1 MNTREEFGKYLLLK
15 KLSEDPL
22 GETFRAGLAG
32 QRGLE
37 QVVLLRVLNGPGL
50 DAERLWS
57 ALAGRKDVQVA
68 LKSPNIGNGVDAGR
82 VRGVPYVAYDYISG
96 KDLASLTAQAQKEG
110 SAFPTDHALLVGDRI
125 GLALTAAYETRHG
138 GERVVHGMVTPHLV
152 MVSNEGETRLLGFE
166 AGPALAAQ
174 AASLSPDVQRYVAP
188 EVRAGA
194 APGRGSDV
202 FSLGAILYELLTGKG
217 LPVAPAGDFRTV
229 LAEARL
235 AAESKPVPHQLAALL
250 ARSLAPPE
258 ERIPDPSSWHKA
270 LSRILAEGGYNA
282 TTFNLAFFMHNL
294 FRDEIERESKE
305 IEAEK
310 TLGGQSRRLGVV
322 TSGAETM
329 KLPQEDLRRA
339 AAGPAPGGS
348 TPADD
353 TAAVKARYGMEAEAA
368 GTSSKKGLWIGLAA
382 AVVLAALGV
391 GGWLMLAGRNADEA
405 TEAEAEVAA
414 LEPAPAV
421 EPAAEPEVPAGPTPE
436 ELQAQIDA
444 MFDER
449 AKAMEATFKADADKR
464 IAELQRQLETAEEA
478 AAERAR
484 RLDEARLEAEEARK
498 AATAEEERKK
508 AAAEPR
514 PAPAPAPEPA
524 ATGDQVAAKSP
535 PPAGGAV
542 VPAAGPGGAGT
553 APAPSSGGRSA
564 PVEIRSQP
572 VEPDPEVKRGQLVTA
587 GPGVTAPRPV
597 HRAAPAYPP
606 AAVRLNRGATV
617 VVRVLVDESGQV
629 VEAEIEGRKA
639 GLGFDEEALKA
650 ARSSTF
656 QPATKFDVPVKMW
669 TTLRFDFR
677 R

>member
-96 KDLASLTAQAQKEG
+96 KDLASLTAQARKEG
-110 SAFPTDHALLVGDRI
+110 SAFPTDHALLVADRI

-174 AASLSPDVQRYVAP
+174 AAALSPDVQRYVAP

-217 LPVAPAGDFRTV
+217 LSVAPAGDFRTV

-235 AAESKPVPHQLAALL
+235 GAENKPVPHQLAALL

-270 LSRILAEGGYNA
+270 LSRLLAEGGYNA

-329 KLPQEDLRRA
+329 KLPQEELRRA
-339 AAGPAPGGS
+339 AAGPAPGGA

-368 GTSSKKGLWIGLAA
+368 EPSKKGLWIGLAA
-382 AVVLAALGV
+382 AVVAVGIGV
-391 GGWLMLAGRNADEA
+391 GAWLMLAGRNADEA

-421 EPAAEPEVPAGPTPE
+421 EPVAEPEVPAGPTPE

-464 IAELQRQLETAEEA
+464 IAELQRQLATAEEA

-484 RLDEARLEAEEARK
+484 HLEEARLEAEQVRT
-498 AATAEEERKK
+498 AAAAEEERKK

-514 PAPAPAPEPA
+514 PAPAPEPP
-524 ATGDQVAAKSP
+524 ATGDQV
-535 PPAGGAV
+535 
-542 VPAAGPGGAGT
+542 
-553 APAPSSGGRSA
+553 
-564 PVEIRSQP
+564 
-572 VEPDPEVKRGQLVTA
+572 
-587 GPGVTAPRPV
+587 
-597 HRAAPAYPP
+597 
-606 AAVRLNRGATV
+606 
-617 VVRVLVDESGQV
+617 
-629 VEAEIEGRKA
+629 
-639 GLGFDEEALKA
+639 
-650 ARSSTF
+650 
-656 QPATKFDVPVKMW
+656 
-669 TTLRFDFR
+669 
-677 R
+677 

>member
-22 GETFRAGLAG
+22 GETFRAGLTG

-174 AASLSPDVQRYVAP
+174 AASLPADVQRYVAP

-202 FSLGAILYELLTGKG
+202 FSLGAILFELLTGKG

-235 AAESKPVPHQLAALL
+235 AAENKPVPHQLAALL

-310 TLGGQSRRLGVV
+310 TLGGQSRRLGVAA
-322 TSGAETM
+322 SGAETM

-339 AAGPAPGGS
+339 AAPAPGGA

-353 TAAVKARYGMEAEAA
+353 TAAVKARYGMEAGA
-368 GTSSKKGLWIGLAA
+368 GAPSKKGLWIGLAA
-382 AVVLAALGV
+382 AAVVAVGIGV
-391 GGWLMLAGRNADEA
+391 GAWLMFAGRSADKAPEG
-405 TEAEAEVAA
+405 EAEVAA

-436 ELQAQIDA
+436 ELQAQIDT
-444 MFDER
+444 MFEER

-464 IAELQRQLETAEEA
+464 IAELQRQLQTAEEA
-478 AAERAR
+478 AAERDR
-484 RLDEARLEAEEARK
+484 RLDEARAEAEQARI
-498 AATAEEERKK
+498 AAAAEEERKK

-514 PAPAPAPEPA
+514 PAPAPEPV

-535 PPAGGAV
+535 APAGGAV

-553 APAPSSGGRSA
+553 PPAPSSGGQSA
-564 PVEIRSQP
+564 PVESRSQP
-572 VEPDPEVKRGQLVTA
+572 VEPEPEVKRGQLVTA
-587 GPGVTAPRPV
+587 GPGVTPPRPM
-597 HRAAPAYPP
+597 HRAAPAFPP
-606 AAVRLNRGATV
+606 AALRLNRGATV
-617 VVRVLVDESGQV
+617 VVRVLVDETGQV
-629 VEAEIEGRKA
+629 VEAELEGRKA
-639 GLGFDEEALKA
+639 GLGFDDEALKA